1 VTGFVTPPGDK
12 SIFGMYMTTTISNIA
27 EVQIGYQPKGSVQ
40 PNPNGTHR
48 LIQVK
53 DIRDD
58 RTLNAIDI
66 YRIMPERDPDRYLV
80 TRGDVLFLARGWRN
94 YAVAIR
100 DELQNT
106 LAAGTFYIARIK
118 TVNLLPEYLA
128 WYINQPRTQAIL
140 KPRTQATNIPLVTK
154 SVFETLEIDIPPLS
168 VQRAIVELD
177 YLAKK
182 EQALLAR
189 LVNKRRQLVFAI
201 CMNAIKRTKE

>member
-1 VTGFVTPPGDK
+1 
-12 SIFGMYMTTTISNIA
+12 MTTTISNIA

-58 RTLNAIDI
+58 RTLNPIDI
-66 YRIMPERDPDRYLV
+66 YRIMPEREPDRYLV

-94 YAVAIR
+94 YAVAIQ

-106 LAAGTFYIARIK
+106 LAAGTFYIARIR
-118 TVNLLPEYLA
+118 TVSLLPEYLA

-154 SVFETLEIDIPPLS
+154 SVFETLEIDVPPLS

-177 YLAKK
+177 NLAKK

-189 LVNKRRQLVFAI
+189 LANKRRQLVSAI